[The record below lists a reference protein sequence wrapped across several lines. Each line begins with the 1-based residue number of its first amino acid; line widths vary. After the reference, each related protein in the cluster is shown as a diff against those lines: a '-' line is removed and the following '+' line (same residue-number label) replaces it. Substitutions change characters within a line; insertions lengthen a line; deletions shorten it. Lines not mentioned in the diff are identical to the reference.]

1 MAFQFAHVE
10 TYSRK
15 GTAKGGGS
23 VKWVLAEARRDA
35 GACPHVDAP
44 GEPKQVYG
52 CTLDDL
58 EALHDELCAS
68 VRYEVA
74 GGKTRAIRQDQHT
87 LFTVVCS
94 YPVTMD
100 EVHKSPDETR
110 RLNEWQ
116 ERNIEWLKS
125 EYGDDLK
132 SVILHDD
139 EQFPHIHAY
148 VLPDDLRC
156 RNLHAGV
163 SAKEAVMKAGPAE
176 DEDSKAHNKRGDKE
190 YRAAMSA
197 WQDRYFQEVGLPSGL
212 TRLGPG
218 KRRLSRE
225 GWKAEQSAVKAVQL
239 AQERVQQIDAQKNAF
254 IARTKQEAA
263 LYVEKTRATVQA
275 EADRLKADALF
286 KAEESKRL
294 HSAAIAKDRAAAEKL
309 KSAEKATADARLL
322 NERAK
327 KTHTE
332 AQKIMQKAQSEAN
345 RILNVAKAQ
354 AQKIASFGSGL
365 RSLWSG
371 FKVDKIR
378 DEIKQEAS
386 SEIDKLDNQRREAVV
401 SMYQE
406 RNKRRDAEKRATEA
420 MAYEK
425 EARSE
430 LYEIRLKLGKSSK
443 SKIDSD
449 RNFKMK

>member
-15 GTAKGGGS
+15 GTAKGGSS
-23 VKWVLAEARRDA
+23 VKWVLAEAKRDE
-35 GACPHVDAP
+35 GACPHVAQP
-44 GEPKQVYG
+44 GYPKQVYG

-239 AQERVQQIDAQKNAF
+239 A
-254 IARTKQEAA
+254 
-263 LYVEKTRATVQA
+263 
-275 EADRLKADALF
+275 
-286 KAEESKRL
+286 
-294 HSAAIAKDRAAAEKL
+294 
-309 KSAEKATADARLL
+309 
-322 NERAK
+322 
-327 KTHTE
+327 
-332 AQKIMQKAQSEAN
+332 
-345 RILNVAKAQ
+345 
-354 AQKIASFGSGL
+354 
-365 RSLWSG
+365 
-371 FKVDKIR
+371 
-378 DEIKQEAS
+378 
-386 SEIDKLDNQRREAVV
+386 NQ
-401 SMYQE
+401 
-406 RNKRRDAEKRATEA
+406 NW
-420 MAYEK
+420 
-425 EARSE
+425 
-430 LYEIRLKLGKSSK
+430 
-443 SKIDSD
+443 
-449 RNFKMK
+449 